1 MTKSFDLV
9 RYNQELLLSLRME
22 AGVGTLA
29 YDYGKPHHVATLT
42 GVPVWTNLAND
53 LTVLNFNPANPD
65 YLVTA
70 AAGCVDLDFT
80 TGDFSGACWVR
91 GDALGNRN
99 IMTHGVH
106 NTDGWYWTIGV
117 TGDMSLYTSQAAAF
131 QVSTGAP
138 GDIVIGTWR
147 FVSFSRDGAV
157 VTMYTNGEDVT
168 TVAGTHVDPATAA
181 ARNFYIGVNDAAGA
195 AWYDGDL
202 WNPRVWNRAVPASE
216 FRSIFERERALF
228 YV

>member
-1 MTKSFDLV
+1 MARAFDHLLT
-9 RYNQELLLSLRME
+9 NQELLLSLRME
-22 AGVGTLA
+22 EGVGTLC
-29 YDYGKPHHVATLT
+29 YDWAKPHHVVALVNT
-42 GVPVWTNLAND
+42 PAWTNLAND
-53 LTVLNFNPANPD
+53 LTVLDFDPAGPD
-65 YLVTA
+65 HLICA
-70 AAGCVDLDFT
+70 AAGCADLDFT

-106 NTDGWYWTIGV
+106 NVDGWYWTIGV

-202 WNPRVWNRAVPASE
+202 WNPRVWGKAVTVAE
-216 FRSIFERERALF
+216 FKSMFERERSLF
-228 YV
+228 GI

>member
-1 MTKSFDLV
+1 MSRGFDNV
-9 RYNQELLLSLRME
+9 YANAELLLSLRME

-29 YDYGKPHHVATLT
+29 FDFAKPHHVSTLT
-42 GVPVWTNLAND
+42 GVPIWTNLAND
-53 LTVLNFNPANPD
+53 LTVLNFDPANPD

-80 TGDFSGACWVR
+80 TGAFAGACWVR

-106 NTDGWYWTIGV
+106 NTDGWYWTIDVVGA
-117 TGDMSLYTSQAAAF
+117 MILYTSQAGAF
-131 QVSTGAP
+131 QSTTGSP
-138 GDIVIGTWR
+138 GDIAIDTWR
-147 FVSFSRDGAV
+147 FVAFSRTGAA
-157 VTMYTNGEDVT
+157 VTLSTNGVDVT
-168 TVAGTHVDPATAA
+168 TTAGTHIDPATAA
-181 ARNFYIGVNDAAGA
+181 ARNFYVGVNNAAGA
-195 AWYDGDL
+195 GWYDGDL

-216 FRSIFERERALF
+216 FKSLFERERALF